1 MSTTKK
7 NPRPLTMRQTLDRL
21 RHIANSP
28 NAAGGFDV
36 SIVAV
41 AAAALHH
48 IRRLQ
53 AKVQSEKRR
62 ARIIAS
68 DNHDAAAMAAAGD

>member
-53 AKVQSEKRR
+53 AALRAERR
-62 ARIIAS
+62 K
-68 DNHDAAAMAAAGD
+68 HDASIMTAAYGNRSNR